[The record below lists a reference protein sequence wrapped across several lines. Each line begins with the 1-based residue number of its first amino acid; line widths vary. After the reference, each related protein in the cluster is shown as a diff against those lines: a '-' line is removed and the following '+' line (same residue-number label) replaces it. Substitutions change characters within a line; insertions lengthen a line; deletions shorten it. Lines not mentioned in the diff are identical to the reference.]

1 MTSRSPLS
9 RGALVCLAGL
19 ASLVA
24 ACSPKGST
32 VRHDLAPTGG
42 EVRFAVSREAFYKER
57 WIRAA
62 KADQPMVCAG
72 FVHKE
77 PFERLLK
84 YGKFE
89 LEMTMEVF
97 LGGEPV
103 ADGGRVSDWTGGKL
117 LRTIVRRKAIGPTNN
132 SYVWCGRLQKGGAWK
147 LGAMRYAFVLR
158 GPERA
163 MDEPV
168 ARGTLPVR
176 P

>member
-1 MTSRSPLS
+1 MTRLA
-9 RGALVCLAGL
+9 RFAAL
-19 ASLVA
+19 A
-24 ACSPKGST
+24 ACMAGGASSCAPKGGL
-32 VRHDLAPTGG
+32 VRHDIPSTGG
-42 EVRFAVSREAFYKER
+42 EVRFSSSREAFYKER

-62 KADQPMVCAG
+62 KVDQPMICAG

-77 PFERLLK
+77 PFERYLK
-84 YGKFE
+84 YGRFE
-89 LEMTMEVF
+89 LEMTMEVY
-97 LGGEPV
+97 LGGGPS
-103 ADGGRVSDWTGGKL
+103 AGDAQTWQGGKL
-117 LRTIVRRKAIGPTNN
+117 LRTITRKRPVSGSNN

-147 LGAMRYAFVLR
+147 IGAIRYAFVLR